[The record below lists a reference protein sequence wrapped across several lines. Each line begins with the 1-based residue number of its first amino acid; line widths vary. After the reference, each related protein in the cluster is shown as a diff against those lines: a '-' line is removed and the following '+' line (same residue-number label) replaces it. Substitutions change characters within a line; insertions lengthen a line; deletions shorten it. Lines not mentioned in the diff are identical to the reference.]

1 MPSTSIT
8 ARIDASAK
16 KRLDSLAKST
26 RRSRAYLAG
35 AAIEEFL
42 AVNEWQVAGV
52 KAALLQADT
61 GEVVAHDEVM
71 AWIRSWDTA
80 NELPPPSPKAR

>member
-16 KRLDSLAKST
+16 KRLDS
-26 RRSRAYLAG
+26 
-35 AAIEEFL
+35 EFL

-52 KAALLQADT
+52 KAALLQADA
-61 GEVVAHDEVM
+61 GELVAHDEVM

-80 NELPPPSPKAR
+80 NELSAPIPKAR

>member
-8 ARIDASAK
+8 ARIDARAK
-16 KRLDSLAKST
+16 KRLDSE
-26 RRSRAYLAG
+26 Y
-35 AAIEEFL
+35 L

-52 KAALLQADT
+52 KAALLQADA
-61 GEVVAHDEVM
+61 GELVAHDEVM

-80 NELPPPSPKAR
+80 NELPAPSPKAR